1 MNHSGKVLVLQCTRM
16 SRTSIRFR
24 FNALLLCAALF
35 TDVSA
40 AAQSDIQRDVP
51 RLQWRFDSLIKAKT
65 PQAASPIQQNIDT
78 ERTSIRSEFEN
89 AFAKT
94 IKDLEQNQTDPADLV
109 QALDRQRTIVDAI
122 NQRIDEAKADIA
134 LLEKEESYYKNIQKS
149 GTGSLPEDQIL
160 LTKSYPELL
169 AKKAI
174 MEERIAVLHAFQK
187 TQNDRLST
195 LRQEEQVRDIGVLF
209 NILTYLAI
217 FLAVFWIERLV
228 RNLLLNHIRH
238 RRLRYAATKVFSF
251 VVYIT
256 LSFWFIQRIFSEHP
270 GLSTII
276 ALVGAALIIVLQDL
290 IKGAVGW
297 FSLRNSVSIGQ
308 RIAIGEMMGD
318 VIDVGILYTT
328 LIVSRSG
335 HDDPMGQVGN
345 IVRVPNQKILTD
357 PFVNFHST
365 SDFEN
370 VEMPIRLR
378 SLTQSEKAKGILE
391 EILEKETGDFATQA
405 QRQMDRRMRGYYYSQ
420 ISPAPRVYMEVTSEG
435 EIEFRLCFP
444 APIGRRRAVVTQIT
458 QEILRRFTEEE
469 IEIATGDR
477 KEMS

>member
-1 MNHSGKVLVLQCTRM
+1 M
-16 SRTSIRFR
+16 SRSHLHLWSRI
-24 FNALLLCAALF
+24 LLLCTLLF
-35 TDVSA
+35 ASVSA

-51 RLQWRFDSLIKAKT
+51 RLQWRFDSLLKAKT
-65 PQAASPIQQNIDT
+65 PQTAGSIQENIEA
-78 ERTSIRSEFEN
+78 ERASIRSEFEKE
-89 AFAKT
+89 FAKT
-94 IKDLEQNQTDPADLV
+94 VKELEESQTEPADLV
-109 QALDRQRTIVDAI
+109 QALDRERSIVDSI
-122 NQRIDEAKADIA
+122 NQQIDETKADLA
-134 LLEKEESYYKNIQKS
+134 LLEKEESYYKDIQKS
-149 GTGSLPEDQIL
+149 GTGSLPSDEIL

-174 MEERIAVLHAFQK
+174 LEERLAVLQAFQK

-195 LRQEEQVRDIGVLF
+195 LKQEQQVRDIGVLF

-217 FLAVFWIERLV
+217 FLAVFWVERLV

-238 RRLRYAATKVFSF
+238 RRVRYAATKAFTF

-256 LSFWFIQRIFSEHP
+256 LCFWFIQRIFSEHP

-276 ALVGAALIIVLQDL
+276 ALVGAALIIVLQDI

-297 FSLRNSVSIGQ
+297 FGLKNSVSIGQ
-308 RIAIGEMMGD
+308 RVAIGDMMGD

-370 VEMPIRLR
+370 VEIPIRLR
-378 SLTQSEKAKGILE
+378 KLIQSDKAKNILE
-391 EILEKETGDFATQA
+391 DILEKETGDFASQA
-405 QRQMDRRMRGYYYSQ
+405 QRQMDRRMRGYYFTQ

-458 QEILRRFTEEE
+458 QEMLRRFAEEG
-469 IEIATGDR
+469 IELVST
-477 KEMS
+477 SSN